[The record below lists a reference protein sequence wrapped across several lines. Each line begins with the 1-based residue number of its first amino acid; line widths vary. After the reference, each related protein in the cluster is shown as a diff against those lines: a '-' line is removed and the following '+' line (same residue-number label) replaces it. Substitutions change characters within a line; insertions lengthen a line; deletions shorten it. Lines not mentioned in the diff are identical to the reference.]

1 MLIPLTILAVVLASH
16 PARAGSSSCPTPTV
30 PGGGPAATDC
40 IVQWGGVPGLVVTCV
55 DGEACDQDGAADG
68 ACTFGL
74 QAFANVAPCTPGPL
88 TVSVKP
94 GSSPVAQALTTALGT
109 VAGGTGCTTP
119 GLSVPLRVA
128 LSGIKPGVAKLT
140 VTARAGGKP
149 DKDKLRLT
157 CQPSATPPPFAA
169 VQAIFTAKCATAG
182 CHDAITRSQGLA
194 LQTGAA
200 VASLVGVPSTE
211 VGKFPLVQAGSIKR
225 SYLARKV
232 LGQGLPASNPTRM
245 PTGQLPLPDAE
256 LFTILSWIANGAPA
270 S

>member
-1 MLIPLTILAVVLASH
+1 MIVPFAVLALVLATD
-16 PARAGSSSCPTPTV
+16 PVRAGSTLCPAPTL

-40 IVQWGGVPGLVVTCV
+40 IVEWAGIPGLITTCV
-55 DGEACDQDGAADG
+55 DGDACDLDGQANG
-68 ACTFGL
+68 TCTFGL
-74 QAFANVAPCTPGPL
+74 QAVANVAPCAPGQL

-94 GSSPVAQALTTALGT
+94 ASSPVGQALAATLGT
-109 VAGGTGCTTP
+109 IAGGAGCTTA

-128 LSGIKPGVAKLT
+128 LAGIKPGVAKLT
-140 VTARAGGKP
+140 VTVRAGAKP

-157 CQPSATPPPFAA
+157 CQPGSTPPPFAA

-182 CHDAITRSQGLA
+182 CHDAITRSQGLS
-194 LQTGAA
+194 LQTGTAH
-200 VASLVGVPSTE
+200 ASLVNVPSTE

-225 SYLARKV
+225 SYLARKI
-232 LGQGLPASNPTRM
+232 LGQGLPASSPTRM

-256 LFTILSWIANGAPA
+256 LFTILTWIVNGAPP